1 MGHHTS
7 VLTYTMGI
15 VEDKE
20 KGKEKKKEEGIIMAE
35 NFQNVIKGTNLYIR
49 EVQQTPGWIN
59 AKILTLIIFMI
70 LKFLEAKDKEII
82 SKVAETCFL
91 INTRPL
97 KRLTENYSSET
108 MEVRKK
114 WDDFFFWLHHMACR
128 SSPD

>member
-1 MGHHTS
+1 
-7 VLTYTMGI
+7 
-15 VEDKE
+15 
-20 KGKEKKKEEGIIMAE
+20 
-35 NFQNVIKGTNLYIR
+35 
-49 EVQQTPGWIN
+49 
-59 AKILTLIIFMI
+59 MI

-114 WDDFFFWLHHMACR
+114 WDDFFFLVAPHGMQEL
-128 SSPD
+128 P